1 MLHINNA
8 CIAFGTEVLFSG
20 FEMKLEK
27 GETACIVGQSGC
39 GKTSLLNAVMGF
51 VPLYEGTIKVG
62 GTLLDKSTID
72 LVRRQIAWIPQELAL
87 PFEWVKEMVSLP
99 FELKVNRSVP
109 FSEERLF
116 MCFDELGLEH
126 ELYFKRVNEVSGGQ
140 RQRIMLA
147 VAALLN
153 KPLIVIDEPTSALDT
168 GSTDKVLA
176 FFRRQAEKGAAVL
189 AVSHD
194 KDFASGCHYL
204 IELKTKLVVGTIDIS
219 YYNLFVGLLLLAIP
233 FFYLWKFKTGLLKP
247 AVIGTL
253 RMIIQLFFI
262 GIYLKYLFLWN
273 NPWINFLWVIVMIF
287 VAGQTAL
294 VRTGLKRR
302 ILLIPITVG
311 FLCSVILV
319 GLYFIGIVLQLDNI
333 FSAQYFIPIFGI
345 LMGNMLSSNV
355 IALNTYYSGLK
366 REQQLY
372 RYLLGN
378 GATRQ
383 EAQAPFIKQAI
394 IKSFS
399 PLIANIAVMGLVALP
414 GTMIGQILGGSSP
427 NVAIKYQMMI
437 MVITFTASMLSLM
450 ITISLAS
457 RRSFDAYGKLLEV
470 SKEAKK

>member
-194 KDFASGCHYL
+194 MDFASGCHYL
-204 IELKTKLVVGTIDIS
+204 IEL
-219 YYNLFVGLLLLAIP
+219 
-233 FFYLWKFKTGLLKP
+233 
-247 AVIGTL
+247 
-253 RMIIQLFFI
+253 
-262 GIYLKYLFLWN
+262 
-273 NPWINFLWVIVMIF
+273 
-287 VAGQTAL
+287 
-294 VRTGLKRR
+294 
-302 ILLIPITVG
+302 
-311 FLCSVILV
+311 
-319 GLYFIGIVLQLDNI
+319 
-333 FSAQYFIPIFGI
+333 
-345 LMGNMLSSNV
+345 
-355 IALNTYYSGLK
+355 
-366 REQQLY
+366 
-372 RYLLGN
+372 
-378 GATRQ
+378 
-383 EAQAPFIKQAI
+383 
-394 IKSFS
+394 
-399 PLIANIAVMGLVALP
+399 
-414 GTMIGQILGGSSP
+414 
-427 NVAIKYQMMI
+427 
-437 MVITFTASMLSLM
+437 
-450 ITISLAS
+450 
-457 RRSFDAYGKLLEV
+457 
-470 SKEAKK
+470 

>member
-176 FFRRQAEKGAAVL
+176 FFRRQAKKGAAVL

-204 IELKTKLVVGTIDIS
+204 IELSK
-219 YYNLFVGLLLLAIP
+219 
-233 FFYLWKFKTGLLKP
+233 
-247 AVIGTL
+247 
-253 RMIIQLFFI
+253 
-262 GIYLKYLFLWN
+262 KY
-273 NPWINFLWVIVMIF
+273 
-287 VAGQTAL
+287 
-294 VRTGLKRR
+294 VRT
-302 ILLIPITVG
+302 I
-311 FLCSVILV
+311 
-319 GLYFIGIVLQLDNI
+319 
-333 FSAQYFIPIFGI
+333 
-345 LMGNMLSSNV
+345 
-355 IALNTYYSGLK
+355 
-366 REQQLY
+366 
-372 RYLLGN
+372 
-378 GATRQ
+378 
-383 EAQAPFIKQAI
+383 
-394 IKSFS
+394 
-399 PLIANIAVMGLVALP
+399 
-414 GTMIGQILGGSSP
+414 
-427 NVAIKYQMMI
+427 
-437 MVITFTASMLSLM
+437 
-450 ITISLAS
+450 
-457 RRSFDAYGKLLEV
+457 
-470 SKEAKK
+470 

>member
-51 VPLYEGTIKVG
+51 VPLYVGTIKVG

-204 IELKTKLVVGTIDIS
+204 IEL
-219 YYNLFVGLLLLAIP
+219 
-233 FFYLWKFKTGLLKP
+233 
-247 AVIGTL
+247 
-253 RMIIQLFFI
+253 
-262 GIYLKYLFLWN
+262 
-273 NPWINFLWVIVMIF
+273 
-287 VAGQTAL
+287 
-294 VRTGLKRR
+294 
-302 ILLIPITVG
+302 
-311 FLCSVILV
+311 
-319 GLYFIGIVLQLDNI
+319 
-333 FSAQYFIPIFGI
+333 
-345 LMGNMLSSNV
+345 
-355 IALNTYYSGLK
+355 
-366 REQQLY
+366 
-372 RYLLGN
+372 
-378 GATRQ
+378 
-383 EAQAPFIKQAI
+383 
-394 IKSFS
+394 
-399 PLIANIAVMGLVALP
+399 
-414 GTMIGQILGGSSP
+414 
-427 NVAIKYQMMI
+427 
-437 MVITFTASMLSLM
+437 
-450 ITISLAS
+450 
-457 RRSFDAYGKLLEV
+457 
-470 SKEAKK
+470 

>member
-116 MCFDELGLEH
+116 MCFEELGLEH

-204 IELKTKLVVGTIDIS
+204 IEL
-219 YYNLFVGLLLLAIP
+219 
-233 FFYLWKFKTGLLKP
+233 
-247 AVIGTL
+247 
-253 RMIIQLFFI
+253 
-262 GIYLKYLFLWN
+262 
-273 NPWINFLWVIVMIF
+273 
-287 VAGQTAL
+287 
-294 VRTGLKRR
+294 
-302 ILLIPITVG
+302 
-311 FLCSVILV
+311 
-319 GLYFIGIVLQLDNI
+319 
-333 FSAQYFIPIFGI
+333 
-345 LMGNMLSSNV
+345 
-355 IALNTYYSGLK
+355 
-366 REQQLY
+366 
-372 RYLLGN
+372 
-378 GATRQ
+378 
-383 EAQAPFIKQAI
+383 
-394 IKSFS
+394 
-399 PLIANIAVMGLVALP
+399 
-414 GTMIGQILGGSSP
+414 
-427 NVAIKYQMMI
+427 
-437 MVITFTASMLSLM
+437 
-450 ITISLAS
+450 
-457 RRSFDAYGKLLEV
+457 
-470 SKEAKK
+470 

>member
-126 ELYFKRVNEVSGGQ
+126 ELYFKRENEVSGGQ

-204 IELKTKLVVGTIDIS
+204 IEL
-219 YYNLFVGLLLLAIP
+219 
-233 FFYLWKFKTGLLKP
+233 
-247 AVIGTL
+247 
-253 RMIIQLFFI
+253 
-262 GIYLKYLFLWN
+262 
-273 NPWINFLWVIVMIF
+273 
-287 VAGQTAL
+287 
-294 VRTGLKRR
+294 
-302 ILLIPITVG
+302 
-311 FLCSVILV
+311 
-319 GLYFIGIVLQLDNI
+319 
-333 FSAQYFIPIFGI
+333 
-345 LMGNMLSSNV
+345 
-355 IALNTYYSGLK
+355 
-366 REQQLY
+366 
-372 RYLLGN
+372 
-378 GATRQ
+378 
-383 EAQAPFIKQAI
+383 
-394 IKSFS
+394 
-399 PLIANIAVMGLVALP
+399 
-414 GTMIGQILGGSSP
+414 
-427 NVAIKYQMMI
+427 
-437 MVITFTASMLSLM
+437 
-450 ITISLAS
+450 
-457 RRSFDAYGKLLEV
+457 
-470 SKEAKK
+470 

>member
-1 MLHINNA
+1 MLHIENI

-20 FEMKLEK
+20 FNLKLER

-204 IELKTKLVVGTIDIS
+204 IEL
-219 YYNLFVGLLLLAIP
+219 
-233 FFYLWKFKTGLLKP
+233 
-247 AVIGTL
+247 
-253 RMIIQLFFI
+253 
-262 GIYLKYLFLWN
+262 
-273 NPWINFLWVIVMIF
+273 
-287 VAGQTAL
+287 
-294 VRTGLKRR
+294 
-302 ILLIPITVG
+302 
-311 FLCSVILV
+311 
-319 GLYFIGIVLQLDNI
+319 
-333 FSAQYFIPIFGI
+333 
-345 LMGNMLSSNV
+345 
-355 IALNTYYSGLK
+355 
-366 REQQLY
+366 
-372 RYLLGN
+372 
-378 GATRQ
+378 
-383 EAQAPFIKQAI
+383 
-394 IKSFS
+394 
-399 PLIANIAVMGLVALP
+399 
-414 GTMIGQILGGSSP
+414 
-427 NVAIKYQMMI
+427 
-437 MVITFTASMLSLM
+437 
-450 ITISLAS
+450 
-457 RRSFDAYGKLLEV
+457 
-470 SKEAKK
+470 

>member
-72 LVRRQIAWIPQELAL
+72 LVRRQIAWIPQELA
-87 PFEWVKEMVSLP
+87 LP

-204 IELKTKLVVGTIDIS
+204 IEL
-219 YYNLFVGLLLLAIP
+219 
-233 FFYLWKFKTGLLKP
+233 
-247 AVIGTL
+247 
-253 RMIIQLFFI
+253 
-262 GIYLKYLFLWN
+262 
-273 NPWINFLWVIVMIF
+273 
-287 VAGQTAL
+287 
-294 VRTGLKRR
+294 
-302 ILLIPITVG
+302 
-311 FLCSVILV
+311 
-319 GLYFIGIVLQLDNI
+319 
-333 FSAQYFIPIFGI
+333 
-345 LMGNMLSSNV
+345 
-355 IALNTYYSGLK
+355 
-366 REQQLY
+366 
-372 RYLLGN
+372 
-378 GATRQ
+378 
-383 EAQAPFIKQAI
+383 
-394 IKSFS
+394 
-399 PLIANIAVMGLVALP
+399 
-414 GTMIGQILGGSSP
+414 
-427 NVAIKYQMMI
+427 
-437 MVITFTASMLSLM
+437 
-450 ITISLAS
+450 
-457 RRSFDAYGKLLEV
+457 
-470 SKEAKK
+470 

>member
-39 GKTSLLNAVMGF
+39 VKTSLLNAVMGF

-204 IELKTKLVVGTIDIS
+204 IEL
-219 YYNLFVGLLLLAIP
+219 
-233 FFYLWKFKTGLLKP
+233 
-247 AVIGTL
+247 
-253 RMIIQLFFI
+253 
-262 GIYLKYLFLWN
+262 
-273 NPWINFLWVIVMIF
+273 
-287 VAGQTAL
+287 
-294 VRTGLKRR
+294 
-302 ILLIPITVG
+302 
-311 FLCSVILV
+311 
-319 GLYFIGIVLQLDNI
+319 
-333 FSAQYFIPIFGI
+333 
-345 LMGNMLSSNV
+345 
-355 IALNTYYSGLK
+355 
-366 REQQLY
+366 
-372 RYLLGN
+372 
-378 GATRQ
+378 
-383 EAQAPFIKQAI
+383 
-394 IKSFS
+394 
-399 PLIANIAVMGLVALP
+399 
-414 GTMIGQILGGSSP
+414 
-427 NVAIKYQMMI
+427 
-437 MVITFTASMLSLM
+437 
-450 ITISLAS
+450 
-457 RRSFDAYGKLLEV
+457 
-470 SKEAKK
+470 

>member
-20 FEMKLEK
+20 FEIKLEK

-51 VPLYEGTIKVG
+51 VPSYEGTMKVG

-204 IELKTKLVVGTIDIS
+204 IEL
-219 YYNLFVGLLLLAIP
+219 
-233 FFYLWKFKTGLLKP
+233 
-247 AVIGTL
+247 
-253 RMIIQLFFI
+253 
-262 GIYLKYLFLWN
+262 
-273 NPWINFLWVIVMIF
+273 
-287 VAGQTAL
+287 
-294 VRTGLKRR
+294 
-302 ILLIPITVG
+302 
-311 FLCSVILV
+311 
-319 GLYFIGIVLQLDNI
+319 
-333 FSAQYFIPIFGI
+333 
-345 LMGNMLSSNV
+345 
-355 IALNTYYSGLK
+355 
-366 REQQLY
+366 
-372 RYLLGN
+372 
-378 GATRQ
+378 
-383 EAQAPFIKQAI
+383 
-394 IKSFS
+394 
-399 PLIANIAVMGLVALP
+399 
-414 GTMIGQILGGSSP
+414 
-427 NVAIKYQMMI
+427 
-437 MVITFTASMLSLM
+437 
-450 ITISLAS
+450 
-457 RRSFDAYGKLLEV
+457 
-470 SKEAKK
+470 

>member
-99 FELKVNRSVP
+99 FELTVNRSVP

-204 IELKTKLVVGTIDIS
+204 IEL
-219 YYNLFVGLLLLAIP
+219 
-233 FFYLWKFKTGLLKP
+233 
-247 AVIGTL
+247 
-253 RMIIQLFFI
+253 
-262 GIYLKYLFLWN
+262 
-273 NPWINFLWVIVMIF
+273 
-287 VAGQTAL
+287 
-294 VRTGLKRR
+294 
-302 ILLIPITVG
+302 
-311 FLCSVILV
+311 
-319 GLYFIGIVLQLDNI
+319 
-333 FSAQYFIPIFGI
+333 
-345 LMGNMLSSNV
+345 
-355 IALNTYYSGLK
+355 
-366 REQQLY
+366 
-372 RYLLGN
+372 
-378 GATRQ
+378 
-383 EAQAPFIKQAI
+383 
-394 IKSFS
+394 
-399 PLIANIAVMGLVALP
+399 
-414 GTMIGQILGGSSP
+414 
-427 NVAIKYQMMI
+427 
-437 MVITFTASMLSLM
+437 
-450 ITISLAS
+450 
-457 RRSFDAYGKLLEV
+457 
-470 SKEAKK
+470 

>member
-194 KDFASGCHYL
+194 KEIASGCHYL
-204 IELKTKLVVGTIDIS
+204 IEL
-219 YYNLFVGLLLLAIP
+219 
-233 FFYLWKFKTGLLKP
+233 
-247 AVIGTL
+247 
-253 RMIIQLFFI
+253 
-262 GIYLKYLFLWN
+262 
-273 NPWINFLWVIVMIF
+273 
-287 VAGQTAL
+287 
-294 VRTGLKRR
+294 
-302 ILLIPITVG
+302 
-311 FLCSVILV
+311 
-319 GLYFIGIVLQLDNI
+319 
-333 FSAQYFIPIFGI
+333 
-345 LMGNMLSSNV
+345 
-355 IALNTYYSGLK
+355 
-366 REQQLY
+366 
-372 RYLLGN
+372 
-378 GATRQ
+378 
-383 EAQAPFIKQAI
+383 
-394 IKSFS
+394 
-399 PLIANIAVMGLVALP
+399 
-414 GTMIGQILGGSSP
+414 
-427 NVAIKYQMMI
+427 
-437 MVITFTASMLSLM
+437 
-450 ITISLAS
+450 
-457 RRSFDAYGKLLEV
+457 
-470 SKEAKK
+470 

>member
-27 GETACIVGQSGC
+27 GETACIVRQSGC

-204 IELKTKLVVGTIDIS
+204 IEL
-219 YYNLFVGLLLLAIP
+219 
-233 FFYLWKFKTGLLKP
+233 
-247 AVIGTL
+247 
-253 RMIIQLFFI
+253 
-262 GIYLKYLFLWN
+262 
-273 NPWINFLWVIVMIF
+273 
-287 VAGQTAL
+287 
-294 VRTGLKRR
+294 
-302 ILLIPITVG
+302 
-311 FLCSVILV
+311 
-319 GLYFIGIVLQLDNI
+319 
-333 FSAQYFIPIFGI
+333 
-345 LMGNMLSSNV
+345 
-355 IALNTYYSGLK
+355 
-366 REQQLY
+366 
-372 RYLLGN
+372 
-378 GATRQ
+378 
-383 EAQAPFIKQAI
+383 
-394 IKSFS
+394 
-399 PLIANIAVMGLVALP
+399 
-414 GTMIGQILGGSSP
+414 
-427 NVAIKYQMMI
+427 
-437 MVITFTASMLSLM
+437 
-450 ITISLAS
+450 
-457 RRSFDAYGKLLEV
+457 
-470 SKEAKK
+470 

>member
-140 RQRIMLA
+140 RQRIMLS

-204 IELKTKLVVGTIDIS
+204 IEL
-219 YYNLFVGLLLLAIP
+219 
-233 FFYLWKFKTGLLKP
+233 
-247 AVIGTL
+247 
-253 RMIIQLFFI
+253 
-262 GIYLKYLFLWN
+262 
-273 NPWINFLWVIVMIF
+273 
-287 VAGQTAL
+287 
-294 VRTGLKRR
+294 
-302 ILLIPITVG
+302 
-311 FLCSVILV
+311 
-319 GLYFIGIVLQLDNI
+319 
-333 FSAQYFIPIFGI
+333 
-345 LMGNMLSSNV
+345 
-355 IALNTYYSGLK
+355 
-366 REQQLY
+366 
-372 RYLLGN
+372 
-378 GATRQ
+378 
-383 EAQAPFIKQAI
+383 
-394 IKSFS
+394 
-399 PLIANIAVMGLVALP
+399 
-414 GTMIGQILGGSSP
+414 
-427 NVAIKYQMMI
+427 
-437 MVITFTASMLSLM
+437 
-450 ITISLAS
+450 
-457 RRSFDAYGKLLEV
+457 
-470 SKEAKK
+470 

>member
-8 CIAFGTEVLFSG
+8 WIAFGTEVLFSG
-20 FEMKLEK
+20 LNLNLERGK
-27 GETACIVGQSGC
+27 TACIVGQSGC

-204 IELKTKLVVGTIDIS
+204 IEL
-219 YYNLFVGLLLLAIP
+219 
-233 FFYLWKFKTGLLKP
+233 
-247 AVIGTL
+247 
-253 RMIIQLFFI
+253 
-262 GIYLKYLFLWN
+262 
-273 NPWINFLWVIVMIF
+273 
-287 VAGQTAL
+287 
-294 VRTGLKRR
+294 
-302 ILLIPITVG
+302 
-311 FLCSVILV
+311 
-319 GLYFIGIVLQLDNI
+319 
-333 FSAQYFIPIFGI
+333 
-345 LMGNMLSSNV
+345 
-355 IALNTYYSGLK
+355 
-366 REQQLY
+366 
-372 RYLLGN
+372 
-378 GATRQ
+378 
-383 EAQAPFIKQAI
+383 
-394 IKSFS
+394 
-399 PLIANIAVMGLVALP
+399 
-414 GTMIGQILGGSSP
+414 
-427 NVAIKYQMMI
+427 
-437 MVITFTASMLSLM
+437 
-450 ITISLAS
+450 
-457 RRSFDAYGKLLEV
+457 
-470 SKEAKK
+470 

>member
-116 MCFDELGLEH
+116 MCFDELGSEH

-204 IELKTKLVVGTIDIS
+204 IEL
-219 YYNLFVGLLLLAIP
+219 
-233 FFYLWKFKTGLLKP
+233 
-247 AVIGTL
+247 
-253 RMIIQLFFI
+253 
-262 GIYLKYLFLWN
+262 
-273 NPWINFLWVIVMIF
+273 
-287 VAGQTAL
+287 
-294 VRTGLKRR
+294 
-302 ILLIPITVG
+302 
-311 FLCSVILV
+311 
-319 GLYFIGIVLQLDNI
+319 
-333 FSAQYFIPIFGI
+333 
-345 LMGNMLSSNV
+345 
-355 IALNTYYSGLK
+355 
-366 REQQLY
+366 
-372 RYLLGN
+372 
-378 GATRQ
+378 
-383 EAQAPFIKQAI
+383 
-394 IKSFS
+394 
-399 PLIANIAVMGLVALP
+399 
-414 GTMIGQILGGSSP
+414 
-427 NVAIKYQMMI
+427 
-437 MVITFTASMLSLM
+437 
-450 ITISLAS
+450 
-457 RRSFDAYGKLLEV
+457 
-470 SKEAKK
+470 

>member
-72 LVRRQIAWIPQELAL
+72 LVRRQVAWIPQELAL

-204 IELKTKLVVGTIDIS
+204 IEL
-219 YYNLFVGLLLLAIP
+219 
-233 FFYLWKFKTGLLKP
+233 
-247 AVIGTL
+247 
-253 RMIIQLFFI
+253 
-262 GIYLKYLFLWN
+262 
-273 NPWINFLWVIVMIF
+273 
-287 VAGQTAL
+287 
-294 VRTGLKRR
+294 
-302 ILLIPITVG
+302 
-311 FLCSVILV
+311 
-319 GLYFIGIVLQLDNI
+319 
-333 FSAQYFIPIFGI
+333 
-345 LMGNMLSSNV
+345 
-355 IALNTYYSGLK
+355 
-366 REQQLY
+366 
-372 RYLLGN
+372 
-378 GATRQ
+378 
-383 EAQAPFIKQAI
+383 
-394 IKSFS
+394 
-399 PLIANIAVMGLVALP
+399 
-414 GTMIGQILGGSSP
+414 
-427 NVAIKYQMMI
+427 
-437 MVITFTASMLSLM
+437 
-450 ITISLAS
+450 
-457 RRSFDAYGKLLEV
+457 
-470 SKEAKK
+470 

>member
-176 FFRRQAEKGAAVL
+176 FFRWQAEKGAAVL

-204 IELKTKLVVGTIDIS
+204 IEL
-219 YYNLFVGLLLLAIP
+219 
-233 FFYLWKFKTGLLKP
+233 
-247 AVIGTL
+247 
-253 RMIIQLFFI
+253 
-262 GIYLKYLFLWN
+262 
-273 NPWINFLWVIVMIF
+273 
-287 VAGQTAL
+287 
-294 VRTGLKRR
+294 
-302 ILLIPITVG
+302 
-311 FLCSVILV
+311 
-319 GLYFIGIVLQLDNI
+319 
-333 FSAQYFIPIFGI
+333 
-345 LMGNMLSSNV
+345 
-355 IALNTYYSGLK
+355 
-366 REQQLY
+366 
-372 RYLLGN
+372 
-378 GATRQ
+378 
-383 EAQAPFIKQAI
+383 
-394 IKSFS
+394 
-399 PLIANIAVMGLVALP
+399 
-414 GTMIGQILGGSSP
+414 
-427 NVAIKYQMMI
+427 
-437 MVITFTASMLSLM
+437 
-450 ITISLAS
+450 
-457 RRSFDAYGKLLEV
+457 
-470 SKEAKK
+470 

>member
-109 FSEERLF
+109 CSEERLF

-204 IELKTKLVVGTIDIS
+204 IEL
-219 YYNLFVGLLLLAIP
+219 
-233 FFYLWKFKTGLLKP
+233 
-247 AVIGTL
+247 
-253 RMIIQLFFI
+253 
-262 GIYLKYLFLWN
+262 
-273 NPWINFLWVIVMIF
+273 
-287 VAGQTAL
+287 
-294 VRTGLKRR
+294 
-302 ILLIPITVG
+302 
-311 FLCSVILV
+311 
-319 GLYFIGIVLQLDNI
+319 
-333 FSAQYFIPIFGI
+333 
-345 LMGNMLSSNV
+345 
-355 IALNTYYSGLK
+355 
-366 REQQLY
+366 
-372 RYLLGN
+372 
-378 GATRQ
+378 
-383 EAQAPFIKQAI
+383 
-394 IKSFS
+394 
-399 PLIANIAVMGLVALP
+399 
-414 GTMIGQILGGSSP
+414 
-427 NVAIKYQMMI
+427 
-437 MVITFTASMLSLM
+437 
-450 ITISLAS
+450 
-457 RRSFDAYGKLLEV
+457 
-470 SKEAKK
+470 

>member
-99 FELKVNRSVP
+99 FELKVNRSVT

-204 IELKTKLVVGTIDIS
+204 IEL
-219 YYNLFVGLLLLAIP
+219 
-233 FFYLWKFKTGLLKP
+233 
-247 AVIGTL
+247 
-253 RMIIQLFFI
+253 
-262 GIYLKYLFLWN
+262 
-273 NPWINFLWVIVMIF
+273 
-287 VAGQTAL
+287 
-294 VRTGLKRR
+294 
-302 ILLIPITVG
+302 
-311 FLCSVILV
+311 
-319 GLYFIGIVLQLDNI
+319 
-333 FSAQYFIPIFGI
+333 
-345 LMGNMLSSNV
+345 
-355 IALNTYYSGLK
+355 
-366 REQQLY
+366 
-372 RYLLGN
+372 
-378 GATRQ
+378 
-383 EAQAPFIKQAI
+383 
-394 IKSFS
+394 
-399 PLIANIAVMGLVALP
+399 
-414 GTMIGQILGGSSP
+414 
-427 NVAIKYQMMI
+427 
-437 MVITFTASMLSLM
+437 
-450 ITISLAS
+450 
-457 RRSFDAYGKLLEV
+457 
-470 SKEAKK
+470 

>member
-176 FFRRQAEKGAAVL
+176 FFRRQAKKGAAVL

-194 KDFASGCHYL
+194 KDFASGYHYL
-204 IELKTKLVVGTIDIS
+204 IEL
-219 YYNLFVGLLLLAIP
+219 
-233 FFYLWKFKTGLLKP
+233 
-247 AVIGTL
+247 
-253 RMIIQLFFI
+253 
-262 GIYLKYLFLWN
+262 
-273 NPWINFLWVIVMIF
+273 
-287 VAGQTAL
+287 
-294 VRTGLKRR
+294 
-302 ILLIPITVG
+302 
-311 FLCSVILV
+311 
-319 GLYFIGIVLQLDNI
+319 
-333 FSAQYFIPIFGI
+333 
-345 LMGNMLSSNV
+345 
-355 IALNTYYSGLK
+355 
-366 REQQLY
+366 
-372 RYLLGN
+372 
-378 GATRQ
+378 
-383 EAQAPFIKQAI
+383 
-394 IKSFS
+394 
-399 PLIANIAVMGLVALP
+399 
-414 GTMIGQILGGSSP
+414 
-427 NVAIKYQMMI
+427 
-437 MVITFTASMLSLM
+437 
-450 ITISLAS
+450 
-457 RRSFDAYGKLLEV
+457 
-470 SKEAKK
+470 